1 MRILVSRWPLDTL
14 NLGSDSLLGE
24 RERKSGVI
32 SSELCSRKIP
42 RILLCQMV
50 RCGFVSQICSHMLG
64 LKDVHK
70 DLAEMKR
77 KISFIALLLPRD
89 RSFQKTLSY
98 ILHMGLRGLAWLDH
112 VQGAGSAAPKAAPS
126 RGLEKRVLQ
135 DADRDV
141 ARPPTGP
148 LDQGPRLAKTTRSGC
163 RQCRMVGTKCRLYNR
178 IQWCASRD
186 VPFDDWVVASYPS
199 KKDAALAKAA
209 RLAERAGMPR
219 GRPKSV
225 KNGE

>member
-14 NLGSDSLLGE
+14 NLGSDSLLGERE

-50 RCGFVSQICSHMLG
+50 RCGFVPQICSHMLG

-98 ILHMGLRGLAWLDH
+98 MWAFEAW
-112 VQGAGSAAPKAAPS
+112 P
-126 RGLEKRVLQ
+126 
-135 DADRDV
+135 
-141 ARPPTGP
+141 
-148 LDQGPRLAKTTRSGC
+148 
-163 RQCRMVGTKCRLYNR
+163 
-178 IQWCASRD
+178 
-186 VPFDDWVVASYPS
+186 
-199 KKDAALAKAA
+199 
-209 RLAERAGMPR
+209 GMA
-219 GRPKSV
+219 
-225 KNGE
+225 

>member
-14 NLGSDSLLGE
+14 NLGSDSLLCERE

-112 VQGAGSAAPKAAPS
+112 VQGAGSAAPKAIHPS
-126 RGLEKRVLQ
+126 IVPQKRNRSRRLKSCE
-135 DADRDV
+135 V
-141 ARPPTGP
+141 ALGGRRVRRRT
-148 LDQGPRLAKTTRSGC
+148 LLLFSSSSTITRLAKLA
-163 RQCRMVGTKCRLYNR
+163 QKK
-178 IQWCASRD
+178 
-186 VPFDDWVVASYPS
+186 PFGELD
-199 KKDAALAKAA
+199 
-209 RLAERAGMPR
+209 R
-219 GRPKSV
+219 GHRHHHRRRHPFL
-225 KNGE
+225 